1 LDDITAKTKS
11 IRQEEK
17 TTPRGVIRAVLRLV
31 VISLL
36 LLVLWSS
43 PGWAQSTPASTPN
56 KVIPLV
62 ETLTGSDVRL
72 RREAAD
78 ALVNMGAGAVPT
90 LADAL
95 NNPEQVLRWRV
106 ASVLGDIGADA
117 AAAVPALTKALK
129 DPDEQVRLYATLAL
143 GDVGPAAKSAIP
155 ALIDALKDSDL
166 YVRIYTP
173 TALRKIGA
181 DAKLAIPA
189 LIEALGDANAR
200 VRLNAV
206 YALGTMGTDAAPAF
220 PQLIKVLQ
228 QDPRP
233 YVRFGALK
241 SLGDIAIDFAA
252 KAQGLSSTKINTAI
266 ANFETALQDSQTD
279 ATLFPES
286 DLERIRQP
294 LSKLKVEAE
303 TRVLD
308 RAIAWLLHHPWVLG
322 ALAYL
327 SLLPTM
333 GWLFLRLAPLWL
345 LKLNDVLKPYTDISL
360 PVVGINVP
368 LRSVLFLGWFHYHP
382 RVLDAW
388 VAQYLEHAAIA
399 FANKATVRSRADFV
413 PVPVVLDGKTIPELN
428 VEQLQPAFAKQRS
441 CLVIWGEGGVG
452 KTSLACQIAKWG
464 MAKAPRSA
472 PQQLCAHPILPVLLE
487 EDLRPVEG
495 KSALLEAIRGQLQAL
510 IDKPEPID
518 QELLMQLLRKQ
529 RVLVIIDHLS
539 ELTPATR
546 DAIQPE
552 SPDFPI
558 NALIVTSRLEESL
571 GQVNK
576 TVLKP
581 LRIEGNK
588 LSSFME
594 AYLTQRSQRHHFTDQ
609 QFFAACSRLSLM
621 VGQRQITVLLAKLY
635 AEQLIAK
642 VTRPSTDV
650 SDTLLPDTI
659 PNLVLGYLNELNR
672 DITGDKLDD
681 RMIHQDA
688 KAIAWECLKQTY
700 QPATAKRADVLA
712 ALTEVDNQTAASRLD
727 YLEDRLHLVQTI
739 GSAKDQLQFSLDPL
753 AEYLAGLHL
762 VDLCGKDNR
771 RWRSIGLK
779 PAEELMKAGQQ
790 ENIQGFLMALREC
803 YLSQI
808 PAAQESDFVP
818 QQLGKLVNVESLSG
832 SPAPVLSDV
841 VKVD

>member
-1 LDDITAKTKS
+1 MI
-11 IRQEEK
+11 Q
-17 TTPRGVIRAVLRLV
+17 AVLRLIM
-31 VISLL
+31 ISLL
-36 LLVLWSS
+36 ILVLWSN
-43 PGWAQSTPASTPN
+43 PGWAQSTGESPPVSLSKA
-56 KVIPLV
+56 VPLV
-62 ETLTGSDVRL
+62 EKLTGSDVRL
-72 RREAAD
+72 RREATD
-78 ALVNMGAGAVPT
+78 TLVSMGARAVPT
-90 LADAL
+90 LVDAL
-95 NNPEQVLRWRV
+95 NNPEQARRWRV
-106 ASVLGDIGADA
+106 VSVLGDIGVDA
-117 AAAVPALTKALK
+117 AAAVPALTTALK
-129 DPDEQVRLYATLAL
+129 DSDEQVRLYATLAL

-166 YVRIYTP
+166 YVRIYAP

-181 DAKLAIPA
+181 DAAKLAIPA
-189 LIEALGDANAR
+189 LVEALGDTNAR

-233 YVRFGALK
+233 YVRFGTLK

-252 KAQGLSSTKINTAI
+252 KAQGLPSGKLNAAI
-266 ANFETALQDSQTD
+266 ANLETALQDSQTD
-279 ATLFPES
+279 TTLFPDS

-308 RAIAWLLHHPWVLG
+308 RAIAWLLHHPWLLG

-327 SLLPTM
+327 SLLPTG

-368 LRSVLFLGWFHYHP
+368 LRSVLFVGWFHYHP

-399 FANKATVRSRADFV
+399 FANKDTVQNRADFV
-413 PVPVVLDGKTIPELN
+413 PMPVVLNGKTIPELK
-428 VEQLQPAFAKQRS
+428 VEDLQSAFAKQRS

-452 KTSLACQIAKWG
+452 KTSLACQIAKWS
-464 MAKAPRSA
+464 MVKPQRSGT
-472 PQQLCAHPILPVLLE
+472 QQLCAHAMLPVLIE
-487 EDLRPVEG
+487 EDLRSVEG

-518 QELLMQLLRKQ
+518 QDLLTQLLRKQ

-539 ELTPATR
+539 EMTPATR
-546 DAIQPE
+546 ESIQPE

-558 NALIVTSRLEESL
+558 NALVVTSRLEESL

-609 QFFAACSRLSLM
+609 QFFEACSRLSSI

-635 AEQLIAK
+635 AEQLIAR
-642 VTRPSTDV
+642 VTRADA
-650 SDTLLPDTI
+650 SDTFLPDTI

-712 ALTEVDNQTAASRLD
+712 ALTDVDGQTAESRLS

-739 GSAKDQLQFSLDPL
+739 GSAKDQLRFSLDPL

-762 VDLCGKDNR
+762 VDLCSKDDR
-771 RWRSIGLK
+771 RWRAIGLK
-779 PAEELMKAGQQ
+779 PAEELVKAGQQ

-803 YLSQI
+803 YLSQV
-808 PAAQESDFVP
+808 PAAKESDFVP
-818 QQLGKLVNVESLSG
+818 QQLSKLANIESLHG
-832 SPAPVLSDV
+832 SFAPVLSDPA
-841 VKVD
+841 KVD